1 MDPSSS
7 SNRQKTEHTPQQPD
21 TFPPSIQIDEF
32 DESFIRLWKI
42 FREAIQPLYFMILCW
57 VHPGWDPASSFIDY
71 LSSQG
76 VSNIQVKRSL
86 VKDQRDKIMNPSSH
100 DTWDIPMIYVLL
112 RFSECLAGIYDEKWS
127 TQNGSDPEL
136 SLTLLKKTWNDI
148 AHNPKINKGRC
159 SNIINTVYELTI
171 KIQESLKLVVLRDVV
186 NTEDKEGIEREMDRV
201 FDVTRQK
208 IEEIGKGYLGT
219 EVFDD
224 YQSEI
229 DLAKKMRLLEEEG
242 FPCLKNHLEKLKS
255 INPLNLITGT
265 SSNPNIPVEKI
276 YTEMKLEE
284 ESGLS
289 SVPIE
294 EILNHVP
301 HDDPSQLLL
310 IKGMA
315 GMGKTTL
322 VKKINSDW
330 LSKKDDIEGLND
342 YDILLC
348 VECRDSTESFKDLL
362 VAYFGDVH
370 QRFRDNEI
378 IDVCLAYKCLLIING
393 YGYLND
399 KSSKLFQDVL
409 TLKKSSNLSVIVT
422 TRPEFEERFN
432 NQVKSD
438 YTTVSTISIEG
449 IPKVKRE
456 EFVCK
461 YYAVLGSAN
470 SPLQSLE
477 ELLQYLRK
485 TMHTMREVWGLPVN
499 LALVTILWMIKPE
512 VISNNTTEAELYW
525 QFYFLSLSKLKE
537 RLAKY
542 PKTAFLQPTLKIRTM
557 KFIEKLCCESFK
569 ALQNDEINIP
579 KSTINNLADFCH
591 SLGLPAEEL
600 IGAFLKKVTISQGSF
615 HYSFPDKGMM
625 EFMAALSFP
634 MILTNQ
640 SVNTATVKKIF
651 EMLLGGSLPENLHK
665 YQNMLIHMIS
675 LFHMGD
681 GDEMKV
687 SEDAKI
693 EALELL
699 VRSGVNDAD
708 SLLRVLKNI
717 KWDHTS
723 SRWIAQRFNT
733 NTIIEDHTIDTY
745 IAILR
750 AADPPLPNRE
760 EIEITLYL
768 HETNGL
774 VELQRQLCRHL
785 INPSRIEL
793 WEHLFGD
800 SEPTVEER
808 ESIKNLLTNDC
819 MVYQGIWDPTFQ
831 IPPNIRSLYVR
842 PLDQPSLDAFCRFLE
857 KTKEIGYFGIHF
869 SVNDVSSVSR
879 PIPFLEKDPGVY
891 VSVSDVKGEDIAKV
905 GDILRTLQPQDARR
919 SFGSIK
925 FPLCSLGRT
934 RSPEVIL
941 RLLASLKGVRVR
953 DEICFPEDERPDD
966 EALRREMDLKAKEST
981 GCREGIH
988 WV

>member
-1 MDPSSS
+1 
-7 SNRQKTEHTPQQPD
+7 
-21 TFPPSIQIDEF
+21 
-32 DESFIRLWKI
+32 
-42 FREAIQPLYFMILCW
+42 MILCW
-57 VHPGWDPASSFIDY
+57 VNPRWDRGSNFKDY
-71 LSSQG
+71 LESQG
-76 VSNIQVKRSL
+76 VNINEVKRNLS
-86 VKDQRDKIMNPSSH
+86 KDQWDKFMNPSSH
-100 DTWDIPMIYVLL
+100 NTWDIPMIYALL
-112 RFSECLAGIYDEKWS
+112 RFSRCLAGRNNEKWHK
-127 TQNGSDPEL
+127 QNGSDPER
-136 SLTLLKKTWNDI
+136 SLTVLKNKWNETAQKPRIDR
-148 AHNPKINKGRC
+148 GWC
-159 SNIINTVYELTI
+159 SVIINELYELTI
-171 KIQESLKLVVLRDVV
+171 KIQGSLKLVVLGYVV
-186 NTEDKEGIEREMDRV
+186 NPEDKEEIEREMDRD
-201 FDVTRQK
+201 FDTTRQM
-208 IEEIGKGYLGT
+208 IHEIGKGGIGA

-242 FPCLKNHLEKLKS
+242 FPCLKKILEKLKS

-284 ESGLS
+284 ESGPS
-289 SVPIE
+289 SVLIE
-294 EILNHVP
+294 EILNHVL

-330 LSKKDDIEGLND
+330 LSKKDDIEGLKD
-342 YDILLC
+342 YGILLY
-348 VECRDSTESFKDLL
+348 VDCRDSTESFKDLL

-370 QRFRDNEI
+370 RRFRDNEI

-393 YGYLND
+393 YGKLND

-449 IPKVKRE
+449 IPKAKRE

-461 YYAVLGSAN
+461 YYAVLRSGN

-485 TMHTMREVWGLPVN
+485 TMHTMREVWALPLN

-525 QFYFLSLSKLKE
+525 QFHLLSLSKLKE

-579 KSTINNLADFCH
+579 ESTINNLSAFCH

-600 IGAFLKKVTISQGSF
+600 IGAFLKKVTTSQGSF

-675 LFHMGD
+675 LFHVGD

-687 SEDAKI
+687 SGDAKI

-733 NTIIEDHTIDTY
+733 NTIIEDHTIDAY
-745 IAILR
+745 IAIFR

-842 PLDQPSLDAFCRFLE
+842 PLDQPSLDAFCRSLE

-891 VSVSDVKGEDIAKV
+891 VSVRDVKEEDIEKV

-941 RLLASLKGVRVR
+941 RLLASLKGVRVKYYI
-953 DEICFPEDERPDD
+953 EFPKDERPDD